1 MLGFVGLGA
10 MGEPMC
16 KNLLLNGKE
25 KVIAYDL
32 KSSPLARL
40 EKEGIKVAKCL
51 AELCMESDTIFL
63 SLPSGD
69 QVNEVC
75 LGSSG
80 LINHLEPKQC
90 VVDCSTSPPE
100 LACKIQE
107 TYEMKQIDFA
117 DAPVSRTRSAAIKGT
132 LSITVGAQEK
142 IFEKIKPFLA
152 CMATDITYCGEVG
165 AGQTVKILNNMLLF
179 QNCLAI
185 AQALAVARKS
195 GLDEKTFLDAIA
207 KGSGDSFA
215 LRNHAIKS
223 MLTHNYPEGMFSV
236 NYALKDLNYAM
247 GLADLYDIDIASL
260 KIIRELFRQTID
272 RGLGEHYHPIIRET
286 IDSQ

>member
-1 MLGFVGLGA
+1 MLGFIGLGA

-16 KNLLLNGKE
+16 KNLALNGKE

-32 KSSPLARL
+32 KSPPLARL
-40 EKEGIKVAKCL
+40 KKDGVRKAKSFE
-51 AELCMESDTIFL
+51 ELSMEADIIFL

-75 LGSSG
+75 IGPTG
-80 LINHLEPKQC
+80 LINFLGPKQC

-100 LACKIQE
+100 LARKIQKRF
-107 TYEMKQIDFA
+107 MKKQINFA

-142 IFEKIKPFLA
+142 IFAKIKPFLS
-152 CMATDITYCGEVG
+152 CMATDITHCGEVG
-165 AGQTVKILNNMLLF
+165 TGQTVKILNNMLLF

-185 AQALAVARKS
+185 AQALVVARKS
-195 GLDEKTFLDAIA
+195 GLNEKTFLDSIA

-215 LRNHAIKS
+215 LRNHAMKS
-223 MLTHNYPEGMFSV
+223 MLLHNYPKGIFSV
-236 NYALKDLNYAM
+236 NYALKDLKYAM
-247 GLADLYDIDIASL
+247 ELANLHGVDIASL
-260 KIIRELFRQTID
+260 KIIQKLFDQTID
-272 RGLGEHYHPIIRET
+272 GSLGDHYHPIIREM
-286 IDSQ
+286 IDS

>member
-1 MLGFVGLGA
+1 MLGFIGLGA

-16 KNLLLNGKE
+16 KNLALNGKE

-32 KSSPLARL
+32 RSAPLTRLKKDGVRKAKSF
-40 EKEGIKVAKCL
+40 
-51 AELCMESDTIFL
+51 AELTSKADIIFL
-63 SLPSGD
+63 SLPSGA
-69 QVNEVC
+69 QVNDVC
-75 LGSSG
+75 LGRTG
-80 LINHLEPKQC
+80 LINSLGSKQC

-100 LACKIQE
+100 LARKIQKRF
-107 TYEMKQIDFA
+107 MKKQINFA

-142 IFEKIKPFLA
+142 IFAKIKPFLS
-152 CMATDITYCGEVG
+152 CMATDITHCGEVG

-215 LRNHAIKS
+215 LRNHAMKS
-223 MLTHNYPEGMFSV
+223 MLHHKYPKGIFCV
-236 NYALKDLNYAM
+236 NYALKALKYAM
-247 GLADLYDIDIASL
+247 ELAGLH
-260 KIIRELFRQTID
+260 EFV
-272 RGLGEHYHPIIRET
+272 
-286 IDSQ
+286 